1 MSIRKILKIVL
12 LIICVITFSISINL
26 IIQKYIQDYENKNA
40 NDNLIKIITKKAEMK
55 DEEKIE
61 NEETK
66 NKIDWNKLSSINSD
80 IVGWIEIPNTN
91 INYPILK
98 DENLYYLNHNFER
111 KINTNGSIFIRNENL
126 SEDKEIT
133 IYGHNM
139 KNGTMF
145 ANLAKYINKDFF
157 ENNSKIYIYTKEETF
172 EGNIFAVY
180 SKGVN
185 EEKEAIKKLNLAD
198 KLEYYKKES
207 VNSGKIESVNLDK
220 IENNAN
226 KIIKLT
232 TCSYINAKTNPT
244 DQRYYVIANM
254 QKNN

>member
-12 LIICVITFSISINL
+12 LIICVITFGISINL

-40 NDNLIKIITKKAEMK
+40 NDNLIKIITKKAEMN

-66 NKIDWNKLSSINSD
+66 NKIDWNKLSSTNSD

-133 IYGHNM
+133 IYYKFNILNIWSQHEKWNDVC
-139 KNGTMF
+139 K
-145 ANLAKYINKDFF
+145 
-157 ENNSKIYIYTKEETF
+157 SCKIHK
-172 EGNIFAVY
+172 
-180 SKGVN
+180 
-185 EEKEAIKKLNLAD
+185 
-198 KLEYYKKES
+198 
-207 VNSGKIESVNLDK
+207 
-220 IENNAN
+220 
-226 KIIKLT
+226 
-232 TCSYINAKTNPT
+232 
-244 DQRYYVIANM
+244 
-254 QKNN
+254 